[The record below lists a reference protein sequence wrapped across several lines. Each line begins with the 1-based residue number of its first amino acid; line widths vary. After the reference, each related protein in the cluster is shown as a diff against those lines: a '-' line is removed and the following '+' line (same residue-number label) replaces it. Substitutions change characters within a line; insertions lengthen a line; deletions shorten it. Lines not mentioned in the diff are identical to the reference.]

1 MSRATVRAQGHAG
14 DVRSKVARVGL
25 IGKGALYTLLGFLAI
40 NVAMGNSSSASASK
54 TGAIQTVAQAPFGKF
69 LLIALTV
76 ALIALVVWKFS
87 QAVSGDPIE
96 GSDGSDRAKYAGK
109 GVLYS
114 GAALASL
121 SILISNWGGNA
132 GAVPGGAGGGAG
144 GGGGQQQAAGVV
156 MGLPGGRWIVLIVGL
171 GAIGFGGYEIYKHA
185 VNCDFT
191 KRTGAL
197 SQDKRKVVEALG
209 RAGYVGSGLVSV
221 GVGFF
226 FVIAGLTYDPKN
238 AKGLSGL
245 LAELAGQ
252 SWGQLVLWLIAVGLF
267 AYGLFSFAEARYRP
281 AT

>member
-1 MSRATVRAQGHAG
+1 MSRATVSAQSHAG

-25 IGKGALYTLLGFLAI
+25 IGKGSLYVLLGFLAI
-40 NVAMGNSSSASASK
+40 KVAMGDSSAAGASK

-121 SILISNWGGNA
+121 SILIANWGGDA
-132 GAVPGGAGGGAG
+132 GAVPGGG
-144 GGGGQQQAAGVV
+144 GGGEGQQHAAGVV

-171 GAIGFGGYEIYKHA
+171 GAIGFGGYEIYKHTI
-185 VNCDFT
+185 NCGFM
-191 KRTGAL
+191 KRTGTL
-197 SQDKRKVVEALG
+197 SRDKRKVIETLG
-209 RAGYVGSGLVSV
+209 RAGYLGSGLVAI

-226 FVIAGLTYDPKN
+226 FVVAGLTFDPEN

-252 SWGQLVLWLIAVGLF
+252 SCGQVVLWLIAVGLF